1 MNKNSFIKGV
11 VMPKSQ
17 ERCQEIRE
25 ETKNLIIKKSIL
37 YFARNGFAGTK
48 ISDLSKHIGIAQG
61 TIYIYFKSKEDLYAE
76 IFAISDKIAGNDK
89 LAMLAKLPL
98 PADQKIKK
106 MSDYV
111 IKSLKDEMFAAGIA
125 LFTQRLLEG
134 EADQTFYKT
143 TEKIIKQGQK
153 EGTVVSGNSRKLS
166 EFYWGVVYLYAVKSL
181 YTADSVMI
189 NSNDLSRILLED

>member
-1 MNKNSFIKGV
+1 
-11 VMPKSQ
+11 MPKSQ

-25 ETKNLIIKKSIL
+25 ETRNLIVKKSVL

-48 ISDLSKHIGIAQG
+48 ISELSKHIGIAQG
-61 TIYIYFKSKEDLYAE
+61 TIYIYFKSKEELYDE

-89 LAMLAKLPL
+89 LTMLAKLPL
-98 PADQKIKK
+98 SAETKIKK
-106 MSDYV
+106 MSDYL
-111 IKSLKDEMFAAGIA
+111 IKSIKEDEMFSAGIA

-134 EADQTFYKT
+134 NANQTFYKT

-153 EGTVVSGNSRKLS
+153 ESTVVAGNARKLS

-181 YTADSVMI
+181 YTADCAMI
-189 NSNDLSRILLED
+189 SSEDLSRVLLEDKK

>member
-106 MSDYV
+106 MSDYL